1 MTNKDLISQYVD
13 TGMTIPKYQFDKL
26 SNNDKTT
33 YFRKRL
39 MTLEH
44 SAFFLRGYEFSMLSE
59 EQKRNSIKYLDV
71 PKLETTLHYN
81 SKDYKNNDNN
91 ELIYGLIGVD
101 EFMDMFNE
109 WIFDLFLR
117 YADDDSELI
126 GFLLTKRNF
135 VSNINGS
142 IVSELFRHSNDKE
155 RIIDFILKNNV
166 YKDSLDDM
174 IKYSKD
180 VESTIDK
187 LLNTHGFL
195 SSLDYYELSEFM
207 NEVFNKISMPDLP
220 FKIVSHKEETSEWF
234 WKSFWVLFDFTDR
247 PSDLLLQM
255 GVENAQ
261 DFLSSIPDKKLTE
274 LIDYS
279 DDSEELIAVLKKFGR
294 I

>member
-1 MTNKDLISQYVD
+1 
-13 TGMTIPKYQFDKL
+13 
-26 SNNDKTT
+26 
-33 YFRKRL
+33 
-39 MTLEH
+39 
-44 SAFFLRGYEFSMLSE
+44 
-59 EQKRNSIKYLDV
+59 
-71 PKLETTLHYN
+71 
-81 SKDYKNNDNN
+81 
-91 ELIYGLIGVD
+91 
-101 EFMDMFNE
+101 
-109 WIFDLFLR
+109 
-117 YADDDSELI
+117 
-126 GFLLTKRNF
+126 
-135 VSNINGS
+135 
-142 IVSELFRHSNDKE
+142 
-155 RIIDFILKNNV
+155 
-166 YKDSLDDM
+166 M

-180 VESTIDK
+180 VESTVDK

-195 SSLDYYELSEFM
+195 SSLDYYGLSEFM